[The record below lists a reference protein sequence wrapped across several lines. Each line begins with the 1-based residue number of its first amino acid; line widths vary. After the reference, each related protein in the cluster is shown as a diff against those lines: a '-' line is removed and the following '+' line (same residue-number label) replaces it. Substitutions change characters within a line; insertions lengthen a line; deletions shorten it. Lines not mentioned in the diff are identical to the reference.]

1 MAILDTIKRVVPYI
15 KSSAGYILCRLSS
28 NAVEMDDGN
37 TLQEAYDTL
46 NSKILVKQYTYQNLT
61 IPGRGGVASLDITMN
76 ENANDYTYAVPIFE
90 RINNSESGGIGES
103 QCYVYRML
111 ITEDNL
117 HANIRNVRQDSSGAL
132 KVDVT
137 FNVLF
142 IK

>member
-1 MAILDTIKRVVPYI
+1 MA
-15 KSSAGYILCRLSS
+15 A
-28 NAVEMDDGN
+28 
-37 TLQEAYDTL
+37 
-46 NSKILVKQYTYQNLT
+46 
-61 IPGRGGVASLDITMN
+61 LDITMD
-76 ENANDYTYAVPIFE
+76 ENADDYTYAVPIFE

-111 ITEDNL
+111 ITGNNL
-117 HANIRNVRQDSSGAL
+117 HANLRNVRQDSSGAL